1 MAKTI
6 EMSEKI
12 FTEILENN
20 EACRGRNTFIET
32 AVYVLDS
39 GKAYPI
45 VGRVRAVKD
54 KPGFVAIPNFYD
66 PSKSMTLPSHSI
78 KSGIVKTFKIGETT
92 RSIVVAYYD
101 GKLTDNWVS
110 PVVMSGYVPDLLK
123 SITIF
128 NNLIKFWTCNKSVL
142 AVNFLYQKHRT

>member
-1 MAKTI
+1 MSKTI

-12 FTEILENN
+12 FTEILENG

-45 VGRVRAVKD
+45 VGQVRAVKD

-66 PSKSMTLPSHSI
+66 PSKRMTLPSSSI
-78 KSGIVKTFKIGETT
+78 KNGIAKTFKIGETT

-101 GKLTDNWVS
+101 GKLTDDFVKDHVVS
-110 PVVMSGYVPDLLK
+110 ALAKDLQAFFDK
-123 SITIF
+123 KNAQANS
-128 NNLIKFWTCNKSVL
+128 
-142 AVNFLYQKHRT
+142 

>member
-1 MAKTI
+1 MSKTI

-12 FTEILENN
+12 FTEILENG

-45 VGRVRAVKD
+45 VGQVRAVKD

-66 PSKSMTLPSHSI
+66 PSKRMALPSSSI
-78 KSGIVKTFKIGETT
+78 KNGIVKTFKIGETT
-92 RSIVVAYYD
+92 RSIVVAYYE
-101 GKLTDNWVS
+101 GKLTDDFVKDHVVS
-110 PVVMSGYVPDLLK
+110 ALANDLQAFFDKK
-123 SITIF
+123 S
-128 NNLIKFWTCNKSVL
+128 
-142 AVNFLYQKHRT
+142 AQVNS